1 MLFFHLSALKNKAI
15 ALLFL
20 DFEAPLYE
28 KITAYQ
34 RVSYLFPAP

>member
-1 MLFFHLSALKNKAI
+1 MFFFHLSALQNKAI

-34 RVSYLFPAP
+34 RVAYLFPAP